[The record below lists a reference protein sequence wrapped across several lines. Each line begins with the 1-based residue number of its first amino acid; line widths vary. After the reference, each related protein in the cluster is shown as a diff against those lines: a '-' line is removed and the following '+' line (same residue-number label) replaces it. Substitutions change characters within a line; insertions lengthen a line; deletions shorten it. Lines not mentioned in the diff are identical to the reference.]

1 MLGPGGEL
9 VAPQSSPTNSSI
21 SSSDLDTQST
31 GSFFHDRSTSL
42 GTLMGVT
49 FPTITFRA
57 PPHNADS
64 PSATPTAVET
74 SRRAVKSKRN
84 AADFVVAKRRRKW
97 WRFCSDGDSRSAS
110 LGEFLE
116 VERRF
121 GDAAFYGAA
130 AELEGLVVDSPEQR
144 NSGRALFADG
154 RILPPSVVDER
165 SSTAGSI
172 CGRFPVSITGICSSG
187 AG

>member
-1 MLGPGGEL
+1 MLDP
-9 VAPQSSPTNSSI
+9 AQSSSPTNSSI

-31 GSFFHDRSTSL
+31 GSFFHDRSTTL
-42 GTLMGVT
+42 GTLIGL
-49 FPTITFRA
+49 TFRA
-57 PPHNADS
+57 PPHNTNS
-64 PSATPTAVET
+64 PSAVEP

-84 AADFVVAKRRRKW
+84 INSNAADFVVSKRRRRW
-97 WRFCSDGDSRSAS
+97 WNFCSHGDSRSAS

-121 GDAAFYGAA
+121 GDAVFYETA
-130 AELEGLVVDSPEQR
+130 AELEGLVVDSPQQR
-144 NSGRALFADG
+144 SSGRALFADG
-154 RILPPSVVDER
+154 RILPPSDVEER
-165 SSTAGSI
+165 SSTAGSL